1 MSPRP
6 MAPSGPPP
14 AASASPPTTTPHA
27 TPTTT
32 PHATAGAS
40 LPLPLAGEGRGEGRR
55 TAPPLTLGR
64 DRGNRTLR
72 YLALAAVA
80 IVMLYPLLWLVG
92 ASFKSNAEIFSSA
105 GFWPDRL
112 DFGAYAKGWKTS
124 TEYTFATYFLNSFL
138 ITLPRIVVTVISCV
152 LVAYAFA
159 RFEFWGRKL
168 LFSIMIATMMLPLIV
183 LRLPQYLVFREIGWL
198 DSYLP
203 LIVPS
208 AFATDTFFV
217 FMLVQFLR
225 GIPRDMEEAAQID
238 GCNALQL
245 LWHII
250 VPLLKPAI
258 ISVIVFQFIWTMN
271 DFMGPLIYLASV
283 EKYPVSLALKMSIG
297 ATEEVEWA
305 NVIAISVVA
314 LIPSVAVFFAA
325 QKHFIE
331 GATSS
336 GVKG

>member
-1 MSPRP
+1 VS
-6 MAPSGPPP
+6 
-14 AASASPPTTTPHA
+14 AALDDHSSRAQTLVRTT
-27 TPTTT
+27 
-32 PHATAGAS
+32 
-40 LPLPLAGEGRGEGRR
+40 LLL
-55 TAPPLTLGR
+55 
-64 DRGNRTLR
+64 
-72 YLALAAVA
+72 AVA
-80 IVMLYPLLWLVG
+80 VLMLYPLLWLIG
-92 ASFKSNAEIFSSA
+92 ASFKSNAQIFSEV
-105 GFWPDRL
+105 GFWPDRF

-124 TEYTFATYFLNSFL
+124 TEYTFATYFANSFL
-138 ITLPRIVVTVISCV
+138 ITIPRIAVTVVSCV

-159 RFEFWGRKL
+159 RFEFWGKKV
-168 LFSIMIATMMLPLIV
+168 LFAIMIGTMMLPLIV
-183 LRLPQYLVFREIGWL
+183 LRLPQYLMFKELGWL
-198 DSYLP
+198 DTYLP
-203 LIVPS
+203 LILPS

-225 GIPRDMEEAAQID
+225 GIPRDMEEAAVID

-271 DFMGPLIYLASV
+271 DFMGPLVYLASV

-314 LIPSVAVFFAA
+314 LIPSVAVFFMA
-325 QKHFIE
+325 QRHFIE
-331 GATSS
+331 GASSS
-336 GVKG
+336 GIKG

>member
-1 MSPRP
+1 MS
-6 MAPSGPPP
+6 AHTVQ
-14 AASASPPTTTPHA
+14 SP
-27 TPTTT
+27 
-32 PHATAGAS
+32 GS
-40 LPLPLAGEGRGEGRR
+40 EGGH
-55 TAPPLTLGR
+55 PW
-64 DRGNRTLR
+64 LR
-72 YLALAAVA
+72 YVALSLVA
-80 IVMLYPLLWLVG
+80 IFMLYPLIWLIG
-92 ASFKSNAEIFSSA
+92 ASFKSNSEIFTEV
-105 GFWPDRL
+105 GFWPQRF
-112 DFGAYAKGWKTS
+112 DFGAYSKGWKTS

-138 ITLPRIVVTVISCV
+138 ITIPRIIVTVVSCV

-159 RFEFWGRKL
+159 RFEFLGKKL
-168 LFSIMIATMMLPLIV
+168 LFSIMVGTMMLPLIV
-183 LRLPQYLVFREIGWL
+183 LRLPQYLVFRELGWL

-203 LIVPS
+203 MVVPS

-217 FMLVQFLR
+217 FMLVQFLK

-258 ISVIVFQFIWTMN
+258 VSVVVFQFIWTMN

-325 QKHFIE
+325 QRHFIE

>member
-1 MSPRP
+1 MS
-6 MAPSGPPP
+6 G
-14 AASASPPTTTPHA
+14 AAADGMEQADST
-27 TPTTT
+27 
-32 PHATAGAS
+32 
-40 LPLPLAGEGRGEGRR
+40 RWV
-55 TAPPLTLGR
+55 
-64 DRGNRTLR
+64 R
-72 YLALAAVA
+72 YLVLALVA
-80 IVMLYPLLWLVG
+80 FVMLYPLLWLIG
-92 ASFKSNAEIFSSA
+92 ASFKSNQQIFTEV
-105 GFWPDRL
+105 GFWPQSI
-112 DFGAYAKGWKTS
+112 DFKAYAKGWKTS

-138 ITLPRIVVTVISCV
+138 ITIPRIIVTVISCV

-159 RFEFWGRKL
+159 RFDFWGKKF
-168 LFSIMIATMMLPLIV
+168 LFSVMVATMMLPLIV
-183 LRLPQYLVFREIGWL
+183 LRLPQYLVFRELGWL

-203 LIVPS
+203 MIVPS
-208 AFATDTFFV
+208 AFATDTFFI

-225 GIPRDMEEAAQID
+225 SIPRDMEEAAQID
-238 GCNALQL
+238 GCNSLQL

-250 VPLLKPAI
+250 VPMLKPAI

-297 ATEEVEWA
+297 ATEEVQWA

-325 QKHFIE
+325 QRHFIE

-336 GVKG
+336 GIKG

>member
-1 MSPRP
+1 MSDVA
-6 MAPSGPPP
+6 MD
-14 AASASPPTTTPHA
+14 TTT
-27 TPTTT
+27 
-32 PHATAGAS
+32 
-40 LPLPLAGEGRGEGRR
+40 R
-55 TAPPLTLGR
+55 PPLM
-64 DRGNRTLR
+64 R
-72 YLALAAVA
+72 YLILGCIAL
-80 IVMLYPLLWLVG
+80 VMLYPLIWLVG
-92 ASFKSNAEIFSSA
+92 ASFKSNTEIFSSA
-105 GFWPDRL
+105 GFWPNRFDM
-112 DFGAYAKGWKTS
+112 GAYAAGWKTS

-138 ITLPRIVVTVISCV
+138 ITLPKIIVTVISCV

-159 RFEFWGRKL
+159 RFEFWGKKL
-168 LFSIMIATMMLPLIV
+168 MFGIMVSTMMLPLII
-183 LRLPQYLVFREIGWL
+183 LRMPQYLMFREFGWL
-198 DSYLP
+198 DTYLP

-225 GIPRDMEEAAQID
+225 AIPRDMEEAALID

-283 EKYPVSLALKMSIG
+283 ENYPVSLALKMSIG
-297 ATEEVEWA
+297 ATEEVEWG

-314 LIPSVAVFFAA
+314 LLPSIAVFFAA

>member
-1 MSPRP
+1 MSTAHAEHAERSR
-6 MAPSGPPP
+6 ALLR
-14 AASASPPTTTPHA
+14 TTV
-27 TPTTT
+27 
-32 PHATAGAS
+32 
-40 LPLPLAGEGRGEGRR
+40 LL
-55 TAPPLTLGR
+55 
-64 DRGNRTLR
+64 
-72 YLALAAVA
+72 AVA
-80 IVMLYPLLWLVG
+80 VVMLYPLLWLVG
-92 ASFKSNAEIFSSA
+92 ASFKSNTEIFTEV
-105 GFWPDRL
+105 GFWPSRL
-112 DFGAYAKGWKTS
+112 DFGSYAKGWKTS

-138 ITLPRIVVTVISCV
+138 ITVPRIVVTVISCV

-159 RFEFWGRKL
+159 RFEFWGKKL
-168 LFSIMIATMMLPLIV
+168 LFSIMVGTMMLPLIV
-183 LRLPQYLVFREIGWL
+183 LRLPQYLMFKELGWL

-225 GIPRDMEEAAQID
+225 GIPRDMEEAALID
-238 GCNALQL
+238 GCNAVQMLV
-245 LWHII
+245 HII

-258 ISVIVFQFIWTMN
+258 ISVVVFQFIWTMN
-271 DFMGPLIYLASV
+271 DFMGPLIYLSSV

-314 LIPSVAVFFAA
+314 LIPSVAVFFMA

-331 GATSS
+331 GAASS
-336 GVKG
+336 GIKG

>member
-1 MSPRP
+1 MTDQ
-6 MAPSGPPP
+6 
-14 AASASPPTTTPHA
+14 AASP
-27 TPTTT
+27 
-32 PHATAGAS
+32 GQVW
-40 LPLPLAGEGRGEGRR
+40 
-55 TAPPLTLGR
+55 
-64 DRGNRTLR
+64 LR
-72 YLALAAVA
+72 YLALAVVA
-80 IVMLYPLLWLVG
+80 LVMLYPLLWLVG
-92 ASFKSNAEIFSSA
+92 ASFKSNGEIFTQI

-112 DFGAYAKGWKTS
+112 DFGAYAKGWKTTS
-124 TEYTFATYFLNSFL
+124 EYTFATYFMNSFA
-138 ITLPRIVVTVISCV
+138 IVVPRVIVTVISCV

-159 RFEFWGRKL
+159 RFEFFGRKL
-168 LFSIMIATMMLPLIV
+168 LFSIMVATMMLPLIV
-183 LRLPQYLVFREIGWL
+183 LRLPQYLMFRELGWL
-198 DSYLP
+198 DTYLP
-203 LIVPS
+203 LILPS

-245 LWHII
+245 LWYII

-314 LIPSVAVFFAA
+314 LVPSVAVFFMAQRYFIDGAA
-325 QKHFIE
+325 
-331 GATSS
+331 GS
-336 GVKG
+336 GIKG

>member
-1 MSPRP
+1 MSLV
-6 MAPSGPPP
+6 
-14 AASASPPTTTPHA
+14 
-27 TPTTT
+27 
-32 PHATAGAS
+32 
-40 LPLPLAGEGRGEGRR
+40 LP
-55 TAPPLTLGR
+55 R
-64 DRGNRTLR
+64 DRGNPLLR
-72 YLALAAVA
+72 YIALGVVAV
-80 IVMLYPLLWLVG
+80 VMLYPLLWLIG
-92 ASFKSNAEIFSSA
+92 ASFKSNSEIFTEV
-105 GFWPDRL
+105 GFWPSQFDL
-112 DFGAYAKGWKTS
+112 TAYAKGWKTS

-138 ITLPRIVVTVISCV
+138 ITVPRIIVTVISCV

-159 RFEFWGRKL
+159 RFEFWGKKF
-168 LFSIMIATMMLPLIV
+168 LFSIMVGTMMLPLII
-183 LRLPQYLVFREIGWL
+183 LRLPQYLMFKELGWL
-198 DSYLP
+198 DTYVP
-203 LIVPS
+203 LILPS

-271 DFMGPLIYLASV
+271 DFMGPLIYLSTV

-305 NVIAISVVA
+305 SVIAISVVA
-314 LIPSVAVFFAA
+314 LIPSVGVFFLA
-325 QKHFIE
+325 QRHFIE

>member
-1 MSPRP
+1 MSTAHAQHAERSR
-6 MAPSGPPP
+6 ALLR
-14 AASASPPTTTPHA
+14 TTV
-27 TPTTT
+27 
-32 PHATAGAS
+32 
-40 LPLPLAGEGRGEGRR
+40 LL
-55 TAPPLTLGR
+55 
-64 DRGNRTLR
+64 
-72 YLALAAVA
+72 AVA
-80 IVMLYPLLWLVG
+80 VVMLYPLLWLVG
-92 ASFKSNAEIFSSA
+92 ASFKTNTEIFTEV
-105 GFWPDRL
+105 GFWPSRF
-112 DFGAYAKGWKTS
+112 DFGSYAKGWKTS

-138 ITLPRIVVTVISCV
+138 ITVPRIVVTVISCV

-159 RFEFWGRKL
+159 RFEFWGKKL
-168 LFSIMIATMMLPLIV
+168 LFSIMVGTMMLPLIV
-183 LRLPQYLVFREIGWL
+183 LRLPQYLMFKELGWL

-225 GIPRDMEEAAQID
+225 GIPRDMEEAALID
-238 GCNALQL
+238 GCNAVQML
-245 LWHII
+245 LYII

-271 DFMGPLIYLASV
+271 DFMGPLIYLSSV

-314 LIPSVAVFFAA
+314 LIPSVAVFFMA

-331 GATSS
+331 GASSS
-336 GVKG
+336 GIKG

>member
-1 MSPRP
+1 MSAAMDTTER
-6 MAPSGPPP
+6 AP
-14 AASASPPTTTPHA
+14 
-27 TPTTT
+27 
-32 PHATAGAS
+32 
-40 LPLPLAGEGRGEGRR
+40 LM
-55 TAPPLTLGR
+55 
-64 DRGNRTLR
+64 R
-72 YLALAAVA
+72 YLILGCIAL
-80 IVMLYPLLWLVG
+80 IMLYPLIWLVG
-92 ASFKSNAEIFSSA
+92 ASFKSNTEIFSSA
-105 GFWPDRL
+105 GFLPNRL
-112 DFGAYAKGWKTS
+112 DFSAYAAGWKTS
-124 TEYTFATYFLNSFL
+124 TEYTFATYFFNSFL
-138 ITLPRIVVTVISCV
+138 ITVPKIIVTVISCV

-159 RFEFWGRKL
+159 RFEFWGKKL
-168 LFSIMIATMMLPLIV
+168 MFGIMVSTMMLPLII
-183 LRLPQYLVFREIGWL
+183 LRMPQYLMFREFGWL
-198 DSYLP
+198 DTYLP

-225 GIPRDMEEAAQID
+225 AIPRDMEEAALID

-283 EKYPVSLALKMSIG
+283 ENYPVSLALKMSIG
-297 ATEEVEWA
+297 ATEEVEWG

-314 LIPSVAVFFAA
+314 LLPSIAVFFAA

>member
-1 MSPRP
+1 MSREGQ
-6 MAPSGPPP
+6 APGRSQAGPHPLGG
-14 AASASPPTTTPHA
+14 STDVRVGR
-27 TPTTT
+27 
-32 PHATAGAS
+32 GAS
-40 LPLPLAGEGRGEGRR
+40 MILP
-55 TAPPLTLGR
+55 R
-64 DRGNRTLR
+64 DRGNPLLR
-72 YLALAAVA
+72 YIALGVVAV
-80 IVMLYPLLWLVG
+80 VMLYPLLWLIG
-92 ASFKSNAEIFSSA
+92 ASFKGNAEIFTEI
-105 GFWPDRL
+105 GVWPSRF
-112 DFGAYAKGWKTS
+112 DFTAYAKGWKTS

-138 ITLPRIVVTVISCV
+138 ITVPRIIVTVISCV

-159 RFEFWGRKL
+159 RFEFWGKKF
-168 LFSIMIATMMLPLIV
+168 LFSIMVGTMMLPLII
-183 LRLPQYLVFREIGWL
+183 LRLPQYLMFKELGWL
-198 DSYLP
+198 DTYVP
-203 LIVPS
+203 LILPS

-271 DFMGPLIYLASV
+271 DFMGPLIYLSTV

-305 NVIAISVVA
+305 SVIAISVVA
-314 LIPSVAVFFAA
+314 LIPSVGVFFLA
-325 QKHFIE
+325 QRHFIE

>member
-1 MSPRP
+1 MSA
-6 MAPSGPPP
+6 APADAMEPPD
-14 AASASPPTTTPHA
+14 ST
-27 TPTTT
+27 
-32 PHATAGAS
+32 
-40 LPLPLAGEGRGEGRR
+40 RWV
-55 TAPPLTLGR
+55 
-64 DRGNRTLR
+64 R
-72 YLALAAVA
+72 YLVLALVA
-80 IVMLYPLLWLVG
+80 FIMLYPLLWLIG
-92 ASFKSNAEIFSSA
+92 ASFKSNQQIFTEM
-105 GFWPDRL
+105 GFWPQSF
-112 DFGAYAKGWKTS
+112 DFKAYAKGWKTS

-138 ITLPRIVVTVISCV
+138 ITIPRIIVTVISCV

-159 RFEFWGRKL
+159 RFDFWGKKL
-168 LFSIMIATMMLPLIV
+168 LFSVMVATMMLPLIV
-183 LRLPQYLVFREIGWL
+183 LRLPQYLVFRELGWL

-203 LIVPS
+203 MIIPS
-208 AFATDTFFV
+208 AFATDTFFI

-225 GIPRDMEEAAQID
+225 SIPRDMEEAAQID
-238 GCNALQL
+238 GCNSLQL

-250 VPLLKPAI
+250 VPMLKPAI

-271 DFMGPLIYLASV
+271 DFMSPLIYLASV

-325 QKHFIE
+325 QRHFIE

-336 GVKG
+336 GIKG